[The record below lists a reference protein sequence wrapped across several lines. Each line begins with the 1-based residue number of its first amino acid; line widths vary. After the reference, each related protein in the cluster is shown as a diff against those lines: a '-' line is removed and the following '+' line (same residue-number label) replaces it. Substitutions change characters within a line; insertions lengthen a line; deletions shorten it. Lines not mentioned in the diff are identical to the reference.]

1 MPATNAD
8 LAVGPADLPAVSD
21 RARAHFLWSEFDL
34 ELVLEAEDREV
45 LGLDRPA
52 RVVGPVVQKPE

>member
-1 MPATNAD
+1 MPAANAD
-8 LAVGPADLPAVSD
+8 FTARPADLPAVGD
-21 RARAHFLWSEFDL
+21 RARTYLLWSEFDL

-52 RVVGPVVQKPE
+52 GVVGPVVQKPE

>member
-1 MPATNAD
+1 MPATNAE
-8 LAVGPADLPAVSD
+8 LAVETADLPAVSD
-21 RARAHFLWSEFDL
+21 RARPDLFWSELDL
-34 ELVLEAEDREV
+34 ELVLEAQDREV